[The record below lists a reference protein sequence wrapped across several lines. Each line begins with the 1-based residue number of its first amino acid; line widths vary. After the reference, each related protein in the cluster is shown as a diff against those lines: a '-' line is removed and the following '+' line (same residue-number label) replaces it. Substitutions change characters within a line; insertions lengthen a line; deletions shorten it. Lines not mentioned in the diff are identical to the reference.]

1 MTSADLAPLFYSLAA
16 ALSALAKLLRLF
28 KRPP

>member
-1 MTSADLAPLFYSLAA
+1 MVIADLASLVYAVAA
-16 ALSALAKLLRLF
+16 ALSALAKLLRMF